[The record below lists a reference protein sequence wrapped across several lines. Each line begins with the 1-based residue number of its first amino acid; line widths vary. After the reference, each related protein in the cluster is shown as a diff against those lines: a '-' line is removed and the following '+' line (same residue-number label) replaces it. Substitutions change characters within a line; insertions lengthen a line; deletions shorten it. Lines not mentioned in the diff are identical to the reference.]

1 MRIKT
6 ANVLRYTDNLKD
18 EISKRNARFLHG
30 FYLLS
35 SFLSC
40 SGKAMVPI
48 TFLIVAFAMHF
59 AAFQFGTIV
68 ALGFCTLE
76 LFLYRLANTFLRM
89 TRI

>member
-6 ANVLRYTDNLKD
+6 AKVLRYIDNLKYG
-18 EISKRNARFLHG
+18 ISRRNARFLHG

-40 SGKAMVPI
+40 SGKAMVL
-48 TFLIVAFAMHF
+48 TAFLIIAVALHF